1 MSKLDTKERIIL
13 AASNLFWTYGIRN
26 VKMDDIANELSIS
39 KKTIYQFFKD
49 KNEIV
54 TVSVKSLLEKE
65 RMFIEEKIEQS
76 IDAMDEL
83 FISFEYFKKFFRTLN
98 PSLSTDLENH
108 YPEAWEVYLYYKN
121 NIFKNS
127 LINSMK
133 RGIKEGIFRDD
144 FDIEIMARMRMQQF
158 QLAFDSKVFPLQ
170 EFDFFE
176 IQIQFIVHFVL
187 GISTIK
193 GFERIQAYRETQKK
207 KT

>member
-83 FISFEYFKKFFRTLN
+83 FISFEYFKNDMTGCITFL
-98 PSLSTDLENH
+98 
-108 YPEAWEVYLYYKN
+108 
-121 NIFKNS
+121 
-127 LINSMK
+127 
-133 RGIKEGIFRDD
+133 
-144 FDIEIMARMRMQQF
+144 
-158 QLAFDSKVFPLQ
+158 
-170 EFDFFE
+170 
-176 IQIQFIVHFVL
+176 
-187 GISTIK
+187 
-193 GFERIQAYRETQKK
+193 
-207 KT
+207 

>member
-1 MSKLDTKERIIL
+1 MSFVAL
-13 AASNLFWTYGIRN
+13 AVGI
-26 VKMDDIANELSIS
+26 
-39 KKTIYQFFKD
+39 
-49 KNEIV
+49 
-54 TVSVKSLLEKE
+54 
-65 RMFIEEKIEQS
+65 
-76 IDAMDEL
+76 
-83 FISFEYFKKFFRTLN
+83 TLN